1 LLLPSEGFEPSPLPA
16 VSVAAIRIAFVVCD
30 QELRIISSI
39 IRAKDFSEDI
49 HVIDLGSKD
58 DTVALVEGEQGV
70 SIHSLHPD
78 ATVPEVAAALFVE
91 GSESSTLVVRIEP
104 NWKLRDLPVAVNRCR
119 MRYDVDMVFSAPEET
134 GETKNPEELTYS
146 DAPFQSITC
155 SADGLAALAE
165 ANPHGKPLDLPQK
178 LNVRVNRNK
187 EPLPVSQ
194 RESLATASR
203 FAQLFYWMLESKHP
217 LISFGI
223 PGVVLFTVGYIL
235 SRDVIG
241 TFDEVNSVSLGVA
254 LATFAVTIV
263 GLLAIMSSLILY
275 ILGKQVKQIQLH
287 YQEWPGE

>member
-1 LLLPSEGFEPSPLPA
+1 
-16 VSVAAIRIAFVVCD
+16 
-30 QELRIISSI
+30 
-39 IRAKDFSEDI
+39 
-49 HVIDLGSKD
+49 
-58 DTVALVEGEQGV
+58 
-70 SIHSLHPD
+70 
-78 ATVPEVAAALFVE
+78 
-91 GSESSTLVVRIEP
+91 
-104 NWKLRDLPVAVNRCR
+104 
-119 MRYDVDMVFSAPEET
+119 MRYDVDMVFSAPEDTEVI
-134 GETKNPEELTYS
+134 KNPEELTYS

-223 PGVVLFTVGYIL
+223 PGVVLFTVGYLL

>member
-1 LLLPSEGFEPSPLPA
+1 MA
-16 VSVAAIRIAFVVCD
+16 DIRIAFVVRD
-30 QELRIISSI
+30 QELRIISSV
-39 IRAKDFSEDI
+39 IRAKDFSDDV

-58 DTVALVEGEQGV
+58 DTVALVEEEPGV
-70 SIHSLHPD
+70 TLHSLHPD

-91 GSESSTLVVRIEP
+91 GSDSSTLVVRLEP

-119 MRYDVDMVFSAPEET
+119 MRIDVDVVFSAPDESEEM
-134 GETKNPEELTYS
+134 KNPEELTYS
-146 DAPFQSITC
+146 DAPFQSIAC
-155 SADGLAALAE
+155 SAKGIAALAE
-165 ANPHGKPLDLPQK
+165 ANPHSKPLDLPQQ

-194 RESLATASR
+194 RESMATASR

-223 PGVVLFTVGYIL
+223 PGVVLFTVGYLL

-241 TFDEVNSVSLGVA
+241 TFDEVNSVSLGIA
-254 LATFAVTIV
+254 LATFVVTIV
-263 GLLAIMSSLILY
+263 GVLAIMSALILY

-287 YQEWPGE
+287 YREWPGE

>member
-1 LLLPSEGFEPSPLPA
+1 MAG
-16 VSVAAIRIAFVVCD
+16 IRIAFVVLD
-30 QELRIISSI
+30 QELRIISSV

-49 HVIDLGSKD
+49 HIIDLGSKD
-58 DTVALVEGEQGV
+58 DTVSLIEDEEGV
-70 SIHSLHPD
+70 TLHNLHPD

-91 GSESSTLVVRIEP
+91 GSDSSILVVRIED

-119 MRYDVDMVFSAPEET
+119 MRYDVDMVFSSPDESEA
-134 GETKNPEELTYS
+134 TKNPEELTYS

-155 SADGLAALAE
+155 SPKGITALAE
-165 ANPHGKPLDLPQK
+165 ANPHSKPLDLPQQ

-187 EPLPVSQ
+187 EPIPVNQ

-223 PGVVLFTVGYIL
+223 PGVVLVTVGYLL

-254 LATFAVTIV
+254 LATFTVTIV

>member
-1 LLLPSEGFEPSPLPA
+1 M
-16 VSVAAIRIAFVVCD
+16 AAIRIAFVVCD

-58 DTVALVEGEQGV
+58 DTVALVEGEKGV

-91 GSESSTLVVRIEP
+91 GSGLSTLVVRIEP

-134 GETKNPEELTYS
+134 EEIKNPEELTYS

-254 LATFAVTIV
+254 LATFVVTIV

-275 ILGKQVKQIQLH
+275 ILGKQVKQIQLQ

>member
-1 LLLPSEGFEPSPLPA
+1 
-16 VSVAAIRIAFVVCD
+16 VADICIAFVVRD
-30 QELRIISSI
+30 QELRIISSV
-39 IRAKDFSEDI
+39 IRAKDFSDDV

-58 DTVALVEGEQGV
+58 DTVALVEEEPGV
-70 SIHSLHPD
+70 TLHSLHPD

-91 GSESSTLVVRIEP
+91 GSDSSTLVVRLEP

-119 MRYDVDMVFSAPEET
+119 MRIDVDVVFSAPDESEEM
-134 GETKNPEELTYS
+134 KNPEELTYS
-146 DAPFQSITC
+146 DAPFQSIAC
-155 SADGLAALAE
+155 SAKGIAALAE
-165 ANPHGKPLDLPQK
+165 ANPHSKPLDLPQQ

-194 RESLATASR
+194 RESMATASR

-223 PGVVLFTVGYIL
+223 PGVVLFTVGYLL

-241 TFDEVNSVSLGVA
+241 TFDEVNSVSLGIA
-254 LATFAVTIV
+254 LATFVVTIV
-263 GLLAIMSSLILY
+263 GLFAIMSALILY

-287 YQEWPGE
+287 YREWPGE

>member
-1 LLLPSEGFEPSPLPA
+1 MA
-16 VSVAAIRIAFVVCD
+16 DIRIAFVVRD
-30 QELRIISSI
+30 QELRIISSV
-39 IRAKDFSEDI
+39 IRAKDFSDDV

-58 DTVALVEGEQGV
+58 DTVALVEEEPGV
-70 SIHSLHPD
+70 TLHSLHPD

-91 GSESSTLVVRIEP
+91 GSDSSTLVVRLEP

-119 MRYDVDMVFSAPEET
+119 MRIDVDVVFSAPDESEEM
-134 GETKNPEELTYS
+134 KNPEELTYS
-146 DAPFQSITC
+146 DAPFQSIAC
-155 SADGLAALAE
+155 SAKGIAALAE
-165 ANPHGKPLDLPQK
+165 ANPHSKPLDLPQQ

-194 RESLATASR
+194 RESMATASR

-223 PGVVLFTVGYIL
+223 PGVVLFTVGYLL

-241 TFDEVNSVSLGVA
+241 TFDEVNSVSLGIA
-254 LATFAVTIV
+254 LATFVVTIV
-263 GLLAIMSSLILY
+263 GLFAIMSALILY

-287 YQEWPGE
+287 YREWPGE